1 MYKFWWEAG
10 ENGPFYSAMLQTPS
24 KMVAETPFFAV
35 FQGKRVNESSEN
47 TCEEAIMDL
56 DNFAVNIDSESC
68 GRIKFMDL

>member
-1 MYKFWWEAG
+1 
-10 ENGPFYSAMLQTPS
+10 
-24 KMVAETPFFAV
+24 MVAEPPFFAV

-47 TCEEAIMDL
+47 KCEEAIMDL